1 MKNNINYNVIFIALI
16 LVLTSFPIF
25 TVAKN
30 VNDYEQLSI
39 SYSFEQPIIEQIM
52 IGNNAYTRITIQ
64 ELSASGNCGEPRLPS
79 SGAYLL
85 LPQGTMVNDITVES
99 EGKFLGSGF
108 IVEPVGKMI
117 PISKSSSI
125 TLPVPDEEI
134 YCSNE
139 MFPGN
144 LFEEIGIYSFRGYK
158 MLVLKLYPVQY
169 VPADGDLY
177 FYKEIKIS
185 VNLIKDGN
193 INHMFRNLEKDKIK
207 IIDKVDN
214 PEIAETYNH
223 PVNPPLDSNDLL
235 IITTDSLKSGFE
247 DLVDFHNENGLS
259 TIIRTITDIGSSNP
273 DVIRDYITEAYNNL
287 QIDFVLIGADDDIIA
302 AKDLFVRTV
311 WWWPWSETEEHMPSD
326 TYYACL
332 DGTYDNNG
340 NGLYGEPNDGPGGG
354 DVDLVAD
361 VYVGRA
367 SVGSIAEVDNFVDKT
382 IQYLFSDDPYLE
394 DVLMAGELLNT
405 APLTWGGNYMDELV
419 DSSSANGYTTI
430 GIPSSK
436 YNIDTLYERD
446 GMWYATD
453 IINIINNGIH
463 FINHLGH
470 ANYYSDMKLSTSQI
484 SSLTND
490 KLCFVY
496 SQGCMAGGFD
506 NGDCVAEYFTVKTDN
521 AAFAVIMNARY
532 GWYNPGGTDCS
543 SQHYHREFWDAV
555 FGEGKTIIGAANH
568 DSKEDNLYRINDEC
582 MRWSYY
588 ALNLFGDPSV
598 DFLNHYSNTAPN
610 APTVSGP
617 NSGKT
622 GGEYDYVLTTYDAE
636 GNDVFYYID
645 WGDGT
650 FVDWAGPYASEMEV
664 TFSHIWDEESTYLI
678 KSKARDAYNSESDWT
693 EFEVNI
699 PRTKLI
705 HHNIFFLMFERFQIL
720 ERLLGIIKLL

>member
-1 MKNNINYNVIFIALI
+1 MKNNKIDMNYNVIFIALI
-16 LVLTSFPIF
+16 LILTSFPIF
-25 TVAKN
+25 TVAQN
-30 VNDYEQLSI
+30 VNDYEQI
-39 SYSFEQPIIEQIM
+39 SLTYSFEQPIIEQIM
-52 IGNNAYTRITIQ
+52 IGSNVYTRITIQ
-64 ELSASGNCGEPRLPS
+64 DLSASGNCGEPRLPS
-79 SGAYLL
+79 DGAYIL
-85 LPQGTMVNDITVES
+85 LPQGTMVDDITVKS
-99 EGKFLGSGF
+99 EGKLLGSGF
-108 IVEPVGKMI
+108 NVEPVGKMI

-125 TLPVPDEEI
+125 IIPVQDKDL
-134 YCSNE
+134 YSSTE

-158 MLVLKLYPVQY
+158 ILVLKLNPVQY
-169 VPADGDLY
+169 IPADGELY

-185 VNLIKDGN
+185 VNLTYDGN

-214 PEIAETYNH
+214 PEIADTYNH
-223 PVNPPLDSNDLL
+223 PVNPPLDSYDLL
-235 IITTDSLKSGFE
+235 IITTDPLKSGFE
-247 DLVDFHNENGLS
+247 TLKEFHNENGLS
-259 TIIRTITDIGSSNP
+259 TVIRTTTDIGSSNP
-273 DVIRDYITEAYNNL
+273 DDVRDYILDAYNNL
-287 QIDFVLIGADDDIIA
+287 LIDFVIIGADDDVIA

-332 DGTYDNNG
+332 DGPYDNNG

-367 SVGSIAEVDNFVDKT
+367 SVGNNEEVSNFVVKT
-382 IQYLFSDDPYLE
+382 IQYLYSDDPYLE
-394 DVLMAGELLNT
+394 DALMAGEMLNS
-405 APLTWGGNYMDELV
+405 APLTWGGTYMDELI
-419 DSSSANGYTTI
+419 DGSSANGYTTI

-436 YNIDTLYERD
+436 YNIDKLYERD
-446 GMWYATD
+446 GYWYVSD
-453 IINIINNGIH
+453 IISKINNGIH

-470 ANYYSDMKLSTSQI
+470 ANYYSDMKLSTAHI
-484 SSLTND
+484 SSLTNE

-496 SQGCMAGGFD
+496 SQGCMSGGFD
-506 NGDCVAEYFTVKTDN
+506 NGDCIAEYFTVKTDN

-532 GWYNPGGTDCS
+532 GWYNPGGTDSS
-543 SQHYHREFWDAV
+543 SQHFHREFWDAV
-555 FGEGKTIIGAANH
+555 FGEGKTIIGEANH

-610 APTVSGP
+610 TPTMSGP
-617 NSGKT
+617 NSGKP
-622 GGEYDYVLTTYDAE
+622 GKEYDYVLTTFDAE
-636 GNDVFYYID
+636 ANDVYYFID

-650 FVDWAGPYASEMEV
+650 VEDWDGPYSSEIEV
-664 TFSHIWDEESTYLI
+664 TFSHTWDEEGTYLI
-678 KSKARDAYNSESDWT
+678 KAKAKDVYNAESDWY

-699 PRTKLI
+699 PRSKLI
-705 HHNIFFLMFERFQIL
+705 YHSILYWMFERLPILRQLFRFQ
-720 ERLLGIIKLL
+720 